1 MRIISSDL
9 GKEKGK
15 LNRFFSECIGA
26 GRALEVMRHNA
37 YEQLKTVQKEC
48 NFKYI
53 RFHGLFHEEMIIVSR
68 DGDGKL
74 KFNFQYVDML
84 FDSLLDIGL
93 CPIVELGLMPEI
105 MAEKEKYVFWW
116 KMNISMPKD
125 ISEWE
130 ALVYETVKHLTH
142 RYGEDEVKKWY
153 FEVWNEPN
161 HPAFFSEHTDIDKYF
176 ELYDSTARAVKRV
189 NPDYRVGGPA
199 SAGLEWV
206 SETIGHCRK
215 NDVPLDFI
223 STHYYGVE
231 GAFDSDGTRVTRLK
245 PVEYLTDAIKS
256 RASEICK
263 KEGYPLL
270 ITEWSSSYSP
280 RDPIHD
286 SYVSAPYLLRA
297 IRQCEGHADMMSY
310 WTYTDIF
317 EEVGPPPT
325 PFHGGFGLMNV
336 QSLKKPTFHVYS
348 FLNKLGDTELFCD
361 DGSAYACRSEK
372 EVQVLFWNYEHPE
385 TELSNKKYFTKSLPA
400 KKLEDAR
407 VILSGFEREK
417 AYTVSVE
424 TLGYK
429 MGDVYNAFLD
439 GNFTELPT
447 REEEKRLSKM
457 SKPKKT
463 VIKVTSDRE
472 GKLEF
477 SLPQSENQ
485 VDFVRISL

>member
-26 GRALEVMRHNA
+26 GRAGEVMRHNA

-48 NFKYI
+48 DFKYI

-68 DGDGKL
+68 DDDGKL

-84 FDSLLDIGL
+84 FDSLLEIGL
-93 CPIVELGLMPEI
+93 RPIVELGLMPEI

-130 ALVYETVKHLTH
+130 SLVYETVKHLTY

-161 HPAFFSEHTDIDKYF
+161 HPAFFSEYTDINKYF
-176 ELYDSTARAVKRV
+176 ELYDGASRAVKRV
-189 NPDYRVGGPA
+189 NSDYRVGGPA
-199 SAGLEWV
+199 SAGLAWV
-206 SETIGHCRK
+206 SETIDHCRK

-270 ITEWSSSYSP
+270 VTEWSSSYSP

-325 PFHGGFGLMNV
+325 PFHGGFGLINV

-361 DGSAYACRSEK
+361 DESAYACRSER
-372 EVQVLFWNYEHPE
+372 EMQLLLWNYVHPE
-385 TELSNKKYFTKSLPA
+385 TELSNKKYFTQPLPA
-400 KKLEDAR
+400 KQLED
-407 VILSGFEREK
+407 VSIVLSGFECEK

-429 MGDVYNAFLD
+429 MGDVYNAYLD
-439 GNFTELPT
+439 GGFTELPT
-447 REEEKRLSKM
+447 REEEKLISAKAE
-457 SKPKKT
+457 PKKT
-463 VIKVTSDRE
+463 VITVTSDKD

-477 SLPQSENQ
+477 ALPQSENQ
-485 VDFVRISL
+485 VDFIKISL